1 MILEPKFGDDPL
13 ELSPRISLRTHCK
26 YLVNPVDTR
35 RRFNVYKTSVQRRNI
50 CLCLLGISKNLQW
63 VLRKR
68 KRIWL
73 VNTKVRFARMSV
85 WKLPSPA
92 MAVMS
97 TGDLNANRGPNS
109 DDFVF
114 TQLYSRFKLTNFVKF
129 RGKYLCQ

>member
-1 MILEPKFGDDPL
+1 M
-13 ELSPRISLRTHCK
+13 SLK
-26 YLVNPVDTR
+26 
-35 RRFNVYKTSVQRRNI
+35 K
-50 CLCLLGISKNLQW
+50 K
-63 VLRKR
+63 

-73 VNTKVRFARMSV
+73 VNTKVRFARMLA

-114 TQLYSRFKLTNFVKF
+114 TQLWSRFKLTNFVKF
-129 RGKYLCQ
+129 RGECLWQ

>member
-1 MILEPKFGDDPL
+1 M
-13 ELSPRISLRTHCK
+13 SLK
-26 YLVNPVDTR
+26 
-35 RRFNVYKTSVQRRNI
+35 K
-50 CLCLLGISKNLQW
+50 K
-63 VLRKR
+63 

-73 VNTKVRFARMSV
+73 VNTKARFARMLA

>member
-1 MILEPKFGDDPL
+1 ML
-13 ELSPRISLRTHCK
+13 
-26 YLVNPVDTR
+26 
-35 RRFNVYKTSVQRRNI
+35 
-50 CLCLLGISKNLQW
+50 
-63 VLRKR
+63 
-68 KRIWL
+68 
-73 VNTKVRFARMSV
+73 A

-97 TGDLNANRGPNS
+97 TGDLNANS

>member
-1 MILEPKFGDDPL
+1 
-13 ELSPRISLRTHCK
+13 
-26 YLVNPVDTR
+26 
-35 RRFNVYKTSVQRRNI
+35 
-50 CLCLLGISKNLQW
+50 
-63 VLRKR
+63 
-68 KRIWL
+68 
-73 VNTKVRFARMSV
+73 MSV